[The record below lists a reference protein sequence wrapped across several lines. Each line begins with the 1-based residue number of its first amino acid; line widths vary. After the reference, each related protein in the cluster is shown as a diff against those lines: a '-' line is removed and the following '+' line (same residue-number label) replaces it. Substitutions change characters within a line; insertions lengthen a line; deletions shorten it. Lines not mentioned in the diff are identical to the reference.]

1 MLGLAIAGPNAQAS
15 PLDAAFFR
23 RIDLRDLRCFA
34 KQKSSDVVEQKRL
47 RVGVREVQS
56 VVIDDLCLLLQP
68 TTPTRLTNLRG
79 NFLSQLVGERRERE
93 CRTLL
98 AAMCAFDSFSHGLL
112 LLVLAESRQL

>member
-47 RVGVREVQS
+47 RVGVREIQS
-56 VVIDDLCLLLQP
+56 VVIDDLRLLLQP
-68 TTPTRLTNLRG
+68 ATPARLTDLRG
-79 NFLSQLVGERRERE
+79 DSLPQFVRKRREWQR
-93 CRTLL
+93 RTLL
-98 AAMCAFDSFSHGLL
+98 ATMCALDGVWHQNSPCS
-112 LLVLAESRQL
+112 